1 MERRR
6 DRQGLVLD
14 PIRVLATLSQLR
26 ARIEERFPGSGL
38 ARVAGELVETG
49 ALTARRAR
57 NLSRP
62 YLGLQ
67 ALVALVAAAA
77 VSLQAF
83 VLRGIDWTPVWRRND
98 ILAVTQGLDSAV
110 NLTVLS
116 AGSIWFLVGVER
128 RWKRAR
134 ALRDLYRLRAF
145 AHVIDMHQLTKDP
158 SVVLAGARPTASS
171 PPRVMSEP
179 QLLRYLDYCSEM
191 LALISKLAALYAAHT
206 RDVEVIS
213 AVNDIEELTS
223 NLGRKIWQKITI
235 LSQLREADDPPAL
248 TG

>member
-1 MERRR
+1 
-6 DRQGLVLD
+6 VLD
-14 PIRVLATLSQLR
+14 PACVVATLVQLR
-26 ARIEERFPGSGL
+26 SRIDERFPESGL
-38 ARVAGELVETG
+38 ARVGGDLVVTGED
-49 ALTARRAR
+49 TARRAR
-57 NLSRP
+57 NLARP

-67 ALVALVAAAA
+67 ALVAGVVGTA
-77 VSLQAF
+77 VVIQVF
-83 VLRGIDWTPVWRRND
+83 VLQRIDWSSVWHRSD
-98 ILAVTQGLDSAV
+98 VLAVTQGLDAAV

-116 AGSIWFLVGVER
+116 AGAIWFLAGLER

-171 PPRVMSEP
+171 PRRMMSEP
-179 QLLRYLDYCSEM
+179 QLLRYLDYCSEL

-206 RDVEVIS
+206 RDAEVIS

-235 LSQLREADDPPAL
+235 LSQLRDADEPPTL
-248 TG
+248 DG

>member
-1 MERRR
+1 
-6 DRQGLVLD
+6 VLD
-14 PIRVLATLSQLR
+14 PARVVATLVQLR
-26 ARIEERFPGSGL
+26 SRIDERFPESGL
-38 ARVAGELVETG
+38 ARVGGDLVVTGED
-49 ALTARRAR
+49 TARRAR
-57 NLSRP
+57 NLARP

-67 ALVALVAAAA
+67 ALVAGVVVTAVAIQ
-77 VSLQAF
+77 VF
-83 VLRGIDWTPVWRRND
+83 VLKQIDWSPVWHRSD
-98 ILAVTQGLDSAV
+98 VLAITQGLDAAV

-116 AGSIWFLVGVER
+116 AGAIWFLAGLER

-171 PPRVMSEP
+171 PRRRMSEP
-179 QLLRYLDYCSEM
+179 QLLRYLDYCSEL

-213 AVNDIEELTS
+213 AVNDIEDLTS

-235 LSQLREADDPPAL
+235 LSQLRDAEEPPTL
-248 TG
+248 DG